1 MQGFTQNSFRQMCIL
16 SGCDYLP
23 SVPGIGLGK
32 ATKLMRKYGQNPERV
47 CGVGVLFS
55 SLVHALCLH
64 FQVIR
69 GLKIESS
76 QVPKDYD
83 VNFKKAEWTF
93 LYQLVFDPRSQQQV
107 RLNPL
112 PDDVDPKELE
122 FAGMYPDTK
131 QSIH

>member
-1 MQGFTQNSFRQMCIL
+1 M
-16 SGCDYLP
+16 
-23 SVPGIGLGK
+23 
-32 ATKLMRKYGQNPERV
+32 
-47 CGVGVLFS
+47 
-55 SLVHALCLH
+55 
-64 FQVIR
+64 IR
-69 GLKIESS
+69 GLRLEST

-122 FAGMYPDTK
+122 FAGMYP
-131 QSIH
+131 